1 MTYIGRIW
9 LPLAEYDLYWL
20 IFTLTGRI
28 CSQSKVFCRSALL
41 CRFNIPKTEWWGAG
55 VVICLEWRAD
65 LHMAQLMP
73 LPLTVSCF
81 NKIQIGLTFLVPAHL
96 VSPGKR
102 AVKRV
107 CVCLLFFRC
116 LLIVCFLH
124 FIPCCMCVCHWITYF
139 LTYLQLVPASL
150 CFLIVRLSMRVS
162 GHVRACQTG
171 LPWNSSRSLFLSLKL
186 LYNNTGWHYWLLLV
200 KKMRRIS
207 QGSVAA
213 REIVRR
219 CFANKLP

>member
-20 IFTLTGRI
+20 IFTLTGSI

-96 VSPGKR
+96 GSPGKR

-116 LLIVCFLH
+116 LLILCFFYTSFHVACASVIELPTFLLTYSWCRRHYVFWLSVCR
-124 FIPCCMCVCHWITYF
+124 CVC
-139 LTYLQLVPASL
+139 PG
-150 CFLIVRLSMRVS
+150 MS
-162 GHVRACQTG
+162 GHARPACRG
-171 LPWNSSRSLFLSLKL
+171 ILVD
-186 LYNNTGWHYWLLLV
+186 LYFC
-200 KKMRRIS
+200 R
-207 QGSVAA
+207 
-213 REIVRR
+213 
-219 CFANKLP
+219 